1 MKLHGAVYLPDF
13 SRSCS
18 KEGLITTWE
27 GDGVQTDDVDVS
39 VEELVVL
46 DIEVMVLLVDVD
58 ELVVLDI
65 EVMLLLVDVAM
76 LVGVSLLVTET

>member
-1 MKLHGAVYLPDF
+1 M
-13 SRSCS
+13 
-18 KEGLITTWE
+18 TTWV
-27 GDGVQTDDVDVS
+27 GAGVQTDDVDVD

-46 DIEVMVLLVDVD
+46 VNEVMVLLVDVD

-65 EVMLLLVDVAM
+65 EVMVLLVDVAM

>member
-1 MKLHGAVYLPDF
+1 MKVHGAAYFPDL

-18 KEGLITTWE
+18 KEGLITTWV
-27 GDGVQTDDVDVS
+27 GDGVQTDDVDVD

-46 DIEVMVLLVDVD
+46 DIEVMVLLVE

-65 EVMLLLVDVAM
+65 EDMVLLVEVWM